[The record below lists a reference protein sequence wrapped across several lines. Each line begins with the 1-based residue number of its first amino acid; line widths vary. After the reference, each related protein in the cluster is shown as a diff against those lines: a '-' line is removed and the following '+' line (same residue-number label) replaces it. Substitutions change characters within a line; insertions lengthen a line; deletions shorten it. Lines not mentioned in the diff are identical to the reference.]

1 MEQSYS
7 NKLSLEQ
14 TSLRIQR
21 LHGEQFNGG
30 WKRGAAGGDLNLK
43 IPVEPFVPVADPSRE
58 QMKEWTF
65 ERWVDL

>member
-1 MEQSYS
+1 ME
-7 NKLSLEQ
+7 
-14 TSLRIQR
+14 
-21 LHGEQFNGG
+21 GG
-30 WKRGAAGGDLNLK
+30 KEGRRGGDLNLK